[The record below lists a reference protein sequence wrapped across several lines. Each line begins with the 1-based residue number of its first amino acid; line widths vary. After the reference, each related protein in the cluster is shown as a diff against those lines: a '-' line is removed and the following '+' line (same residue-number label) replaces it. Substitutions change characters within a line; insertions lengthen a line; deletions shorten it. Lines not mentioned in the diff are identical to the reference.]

1 MGIRSFIGCPYNR
14 NTNNEVDIML
24 KRIIARMV
32 RRMGLVN
39 LLIMIGDHAV
49 KASKSKKD
57 DEIWEEVKT
66 LLDTLA

>member
-1 MGIRSFIGCPYNR
+1 
-14 NTNNEVDIML
+14 ML

-32 RRMGLVN
+32 KRMGLVN

-49 KASKSKKD
+49 KARKSKKD

-66 LLDTLA
+66 LLDALA